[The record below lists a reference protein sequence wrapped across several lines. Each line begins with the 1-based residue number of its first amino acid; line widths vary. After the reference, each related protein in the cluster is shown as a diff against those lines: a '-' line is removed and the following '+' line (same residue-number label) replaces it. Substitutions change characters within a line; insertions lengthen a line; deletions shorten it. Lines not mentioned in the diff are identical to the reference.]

1 MSKRPRRIRLE
12 DLFVPLYLAVLVRQY
27 LWLAPNWLAWT
38 LTVPLALLGWY
49 FLRGE
54 QATTQKSAA
63 FWLIVALPLFVIY
76 AMRVA
81 FPDGSFDQLNYH
93 LLSAQRGLRGLP
105 FTSSDFFP
113 APFQFNPAPEMATG
127 ITRWFLGY
135 RAGTIINYLALLWSG
150 SILCTLLSN
159 YVTNERMRCL
169 AVLLILLTEQALFE
183 INNYMI
189 DLLALP
195 LLLEATRVIVFAE
208 EVERRDLVRVAFF
221 LGVSVAFKL
230 TNLAFVLPLM
240 VVYIY
245 KLYAQRLSVKRKHAV
260 LCFVVFLA
268 PLLPFSL
275 FMYRETGSLIF
286 PFYNTIFRSP
296 YWPLINWTDVRWGP
310 KSLWEGVIWPLLIFF
325 KPERTSELAVY
336 SGRLSLIFLAAIICL
351 QLRPE
356 AKLRTLSILILTS
369 LALWTI
375 SSGYVRYATYV
386 EMLGGVLVLTTAC
399 QLRRF
404 NGALRRGLIVLP
416 WILLTLQALVACNY
430 VYRLEWSMRPTVF
443 HNPKE
448 FAAESRNIR
457 HDHSFLKF
465 VPERERRMFDD
476 VDVWIESNFATN
488 GIETLLK
495 PDAPIILVCFP
506 YYFETQAS
514 LDKFSQT
521 VNAAANKKLYTLVFA
536 KDLSPSL
543 DMLSFRGLELGKFT
557 AVSIPFYSPNN
568 RFEMVLIEI
577 RPPGKGLRR
586 EFIKATQ
593 ASASLPLN
601 GFNAQLDCVDRPAVL
616 SAGERQTIY
625 VRIKNT
631 SDSTWPARGQANDA
645 FAVKVGNHWFDEQ
658 GTMVAQDDAR
668 ASLLFDLPPGQEL
681 ELPLTVT
688 APRQPGHYMLEI
700 DMVQELVAWFGSRG
714 SQTLRLSVTVK
725 P

>member
-1 MSKRPRRIRLE
+1 
-12 DLFVPLYLAVLVRQY
+12 
-27 LWLAPNWLAWT
+27 
-38 LTVPLALLGWY
+38 
-49 FLRGE
+49 
-54 QATTQKSAA
+54 
-63 FWLIVALPLFVIY
+63 
-76 AMRVA
+76 
-81 FPDGSFDQLNYH
+81 
-93 LLSAQRGLRGLP
+93 
-105 FTSSDFFP
+105 
-113 APFQFNPAPEMATG
+113 
-127 ITRWFLGY
+127 
-135 RAGTIINYLALLWSG
+135 
-150 SILCTLLSN
+150 
-159 YVTNERMRCL
+159 
-169 AVLLILLTEQALFE
+169 
-183 INNYMI
+183 
-189 DLLALP
+189 
-195 LLLEATRVIVFAE
+195 
-208 EVERRDLVRVAFF
+208 
-221 LGVSVAFKL
+221 
-230 TNLAFVLPLM
+230 
-240 VVYIY
+240 
-245 KLYAQRLSVKRKHAV
+245 
-260 LCFVVFLA
+260 
-268 PLLPFSL
+268 
-275 FMYRETGSLIF
+275 
-286 PFYNTIFRSP
+286 
-296 YWPLINWTDVRWGP
+296 
-310 KSLWEGVIWPLLIFF
+310 
-325 KPERTSELAVY
+325 
-336 SGRLSLIFLAAIICL
+336 
-351 QLRPE
+351 
-356 AKLRTLSILILTS
+356 
-369 LALWTI
+369 
-375 SSGYVRYATYV
+375 
-386 EMLGGVLVLTTAC
+386 MLGGVLVLTTAC
-399 QLRRF
+399 QLRHF

-416 WILLTLQALVACNY
+416 WILLTVQALVASNY

-443 HNPKE
+443 HNPE
-448 FAAESRNIR
+448 AFAAESRNILR
-457 HDHSFLKF
+457 DRSFLKF

-488 GIETLLK
+488 GVETLLK

-593 ASASLPLN
+593 ASASLPSN

-631 SDSTWPARGQANDA
+631 SDSTWPARGQAHDA
-645 FAVKVGNHWFDEQ
+645 FAVKVGNHWFDEE

-688 APRQPGHYMLEI
+688 APRQPGRYMLEI

>member
-1 MSKRPRRIRLE
+1 MDNLSDRRIRLE
-12 DLFVPLYLAVLVRQY
+12 DLFLPLYVAVFVRQY

-38 LTVPLALLGWY
+38 LTIPLAVLGWY
-49 FLRGE
+49 FLRGR
-54 QATTQKSAA
+54 QPTTQKSAP

-93 LLSAQRGLRGLP
+93 LLSAERGLRGLP
-105 FTSSDFFP
+105 FTSADFFP

-127 ITRWFLGY
+127 ITRWLLGY

-150 SILCTLLSN
+150 SILCKLLGGYIS
-159 YVTNERMRCL
+159 NERFRCL

-189 DLLALP
+189 DLLAVP
-195 LLLEATRVIVFAE
+195 LLLEATRVIVFEE
-208 EVERRDLVRVAFF
+208 EVERHDLVRVAFL
-221 LGVSVAFKL
+221 LGASVAFKL
-230 TNLAFVLPLM
+230 TNLAFVLPLII
-240 VVYIY
+240 VYAY
-245 KLYAQRLSVKRKHAV
+245 RLYSLKRKDV
-260 LCFVVFLA
+260 ILFVVVFLA

-275 FMYRETGSLIF
+275 FMYRETGSFVF

-310 KSLWEGVIWPLLIFF
+310 KSLWEGLIWPLIIFF
-325 KPERTSELAVY
+325 KPERTSELAVS
-336 SGRLSLIFLAAIICL
+336 SGRLSLIFLAAIVCL
-351 QLRPE
+351 LLRPE
-356 AKLRTLSILILTS
+356 AKLRTLCILILVS

-375 SSGYVRYATYV
+375 GSGYVRYATYV
-386 EMLGGVLVLTTAC
+386 EMLGGVVVLTTAC
-399 QLRRF
+399 QLRLF
-404 NGALRRGLIVLP
+404 KGALRRSLIVLP
-416 WILLTLQALVACNY
+416 WIVLTVQALVACSY
-430 VYRLEWSMRPTVF
+430 VYRLEWSMRPTMF
-443 HNPKE
+443 HNRKV
-448 FAAESRNIR
+448 FAAESRNILR
-457 HDHSFLKF
+457 DHSFLKF

-488 GIETLLK
+488 GVETLLR

-521 VNAAANKKLYTLVFA
+521 LSAAANKKIYTLVFT

-543 DMLSFRGLELGKFT
+543 DMLSFRGLEMGKFT

-577 RPPGKGLRR
+577 RPPGKGVKR
-586 EFIKATQ
+586 ESIKATQ

-601 GFNAQLDCVDRPAVL
+601 AFDAQLSVVDPPTALRE
-616 SAGERQTIY
+616 GERQTIY
-625 VRIKNT
+625 VRIKNI
-631 SDSTWPARGQANDA
+631 SDSTWPARGQANEA
-645 FAVKVGNHWFDEQ
+645 FAVKVGNHWFNEQ
-658 GTMVAQDDAR
+658 GVMVAQDDAR
-668 ASLLFDLPPGQEL
+668 TSLLFDLPPGQEM
-681 ELPLTVT
+681 ELPLTIT
-688 APRQPGHYMLEI
+688 APRKPGRYILEI
-700 DMVQELVAWFGSRG
+700 DMVQEQVAWFGK
-714 SQTLRLSVTVK
+714 TVRLEVTVE